1 MSQQQSEG
9 LDLQELY
16 KLMWS
21 EKKII
26 TAFAIVFVLIGGV
39 YAFSSQQLW
48 SSSAIIYK
56 PKNSSFFDIKKQL
69 SNLNITSNN
78 HFNDYLNSTVV
89 FEKFMREYNSYN
101 NKRGFILSNETINK
115 YKEVNNSDDD
125 LFVSYWAKKI
135 ESNKDL
141 ESNGY
146 ELKFQSFNK
155 YDSSKLLEQYIGYIN
170 KITLS
175 DQYTEIDILISNE
188 KNIINS
194 HINLLL
200 NSAKRKQQLEINKT
214 KMELSIALASDVKK
228 PIAMM
233 NNRGLFSID
242 LGSKGLVEQ
251 EKILKNMKSLS
262 IFEPKLIDENS
273 KLLLLEN
280 IKLKYNFDI
289 TSYQFLKNV
298 TPLDSRDKPRRGLL
312 LIVSLMVGILF
323 GMLYILLKDLY
334 IRSMDEK

>member
-16 KLMWS
+16 KLMWNG
-21 EKKII
+21 KKII
-26 TAFAIVFVLIGGV
+26 LAFAIVFVLLGGV

-48 SSSAIIYK
+48 SSSAIVYK
-56 PKNSSFFDIKKQL
+56 PKNSSFLDIKKQL

-78 HFNDYLNSTVV
+78 NFNDYLNSTVV
-89 FEKFMREYNSYN
+89 FEKFMREYNSYD
-101 NKRGFILSNETINK
+101 NKRDFILSNKTIK
-115 YKEVNNSDDD
+115 TYKDANNNDD

-135 ESNKDL
+135 ESDKDS

-146 ELKFQSFNK
+146 ELKFQSLSK
-155 YDSSKLLEQYIGYIN
+155 YDSSKLLEQYIDYIN

-175 DQYTEIDILISNE
+175 DQYAEIDNIISSE

-194 HINLLL
+194 HIRLLL
-200 NSAKRKQQLEINKT
+200 NSAKRKQQLEIVKT
-214 KMELSIALASDVKK
+214 KMELSIALAADVKE
-228 PIAMM
+228 PISMM
-233 NNRGLFSID
+233 NNQGLFSID
-242 LGSKGLVEQ
+242 LGSKGLLEK
-251 EKILKNMKSLS
+251 EKILKNMKSLF
-262 IFEPKLIDENS
+262 IFEPNLIDENS

-289 TSYQFLKNV
+289 TSYDFLKKI

-312 LIVSLMVGILF
+312 LIVSLIIGILF
-323 GMLYILLKDLY
+323 GMLYILFKDLY

>member
-78 HFNDYLNSTVV
+78 NFNDYLNSTVV

-146 ELKFQSFNK
+146 ELKFQSFSK
-155 YDSSKLLEQYIGYIN
+155 HDSSKLLEQYIDHIN

-175 DQYTEIDILISNE
+175 DQYTEIDTIISNE

-194 HINLLL
+194 HIHLLL